1 MMQSPV
7 IDVCSSQAQEGKALL
22 TFGHDLKCNV
32 HVHLSIT
39 CGGLTDDKS
48 RLSSLLLSIE
58 NKG

>member
-1 MMQSPV
+1 MVQSQV
-7 IDVCSSQAQEGKALL
+7 IEVCLSQAQRGRALH
-22 TFGHDLKCNV
+22 TFGYDLNCNV